1 MMYSIENLTPG
12 LRIAYLNKGVPMY
25 GRVLRLMPSVLGGCV
40 VVRSWDA
47 FADIVRV
54 CDITAI
60 K

>member
-1 MMYSIENLTPG
+1 MKYRIENLAIG
-12 LRIAYLNKGVPMY
+12 QKLAYLNKGVPMF
-25 GRVLRLMPSVLGGCV
+25 GRVIRLMPSVRGGCV

-54 CDITAI
+54 CDILSV